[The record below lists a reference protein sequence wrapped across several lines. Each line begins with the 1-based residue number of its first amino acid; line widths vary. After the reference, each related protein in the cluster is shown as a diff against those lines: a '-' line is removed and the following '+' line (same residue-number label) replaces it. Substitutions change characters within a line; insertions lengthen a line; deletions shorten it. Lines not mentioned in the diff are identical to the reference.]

1 MSALESIDWK
11 SMSTREKKD
20 KIAELYRKL
29 VYGKHETAFDNYES
43 IKDWVIREIQKLD
56 IYHLTEKRIIE
67 NYIKW
72 VYYGYDNSIIDKLQ

>member
-1 MSALESIDWK
+1 MNNMSALESIDWK

-29 VYGKHETAFDNYES
+29 VYGKHES
-43 IKDWVIREIQKLD
+43 MKDWVIIEIQKLD
-56 IYHLTEKRIIE
+56 ICHLTEKRIIE